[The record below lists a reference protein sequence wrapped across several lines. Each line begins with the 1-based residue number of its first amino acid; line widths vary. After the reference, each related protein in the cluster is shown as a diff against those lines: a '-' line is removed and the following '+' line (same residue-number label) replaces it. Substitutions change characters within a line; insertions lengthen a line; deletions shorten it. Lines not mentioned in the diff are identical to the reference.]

1 MSFKV
6 SSIAAVS
13 AAILLL
19 SACSANSSTTSA
31 PSASATSAT
40 STAAAVS
47 ADPALVKLLPA
58 AYKTKG
64 LTAGSEI
71 PYAPME
77 FYDSNNKP
85 VGFEIDL
92 LNAIAAKLGT
102 TVTFQKQSFD
112 TLIPSLQAGN
122 HDLAVSSMSD
132 TVERQK
138 ALDFVDYFQGGASL
152 IVLKGNPA
160 KVTGLAGLCGK
171 TVTTESAS
179 WEVDVLK
186 TASQA
191 CTKAGKSAITTLALP
206 SDVEAQNAVRA
217 QNAVAYLSDSQAAAY
232 TAKVAGNGSYFDLI
246 VDPTAPNGY
255 ESGLIGVGILKKNA
269 DLTKAIQAAVAS
281 LIKDGNYAQLLKNW
295 NLSSF
300 AVTSATIN
308 GTK

>member
-1 MSFKV
+1 MSFKA

-19 SACSANSSTTSA
+19 SACSTNSSTTSS
-31 PSASATSAT
+31 PSASATS
-40 STAAAVS
+40 TAVAVS

-92 LNAIAAKLGT
+92 LNAVATKLGT
-102 TVTFQKQSFD
+102 TVTFQKQAFD

-186 TASQA
+186 AASKV
-191 CTKAGKSAITTLALP
+191 CTISRKPAINTLALP

-232 TAKVAGNGSYFDLI
+232 TAKVAGNGNYFELI

-281 LIKDGNYAQLLKNW
+281 LIKDGTYAQLLKNW

-300 AVTSATIN
+300 AVNSATIN